1 MTEEIESERF
11 ASVDIRTGRVLEA
24 TSFPEARKPSYRL
37 LIDFGPLGLKKS
49 SAQITALYRPE
60 DLVGRNVIA
69 VVNLKPR
76 QIANFISE
84 VLILGVPVDD
94 GKVVLLH
101 PDRDVEPGLRIS

>member
-1 MTEEIESERF
+1 MSL
-11 ASVDIRTGRVLEA
+11 DIRTGRVLEA
-24 TSFPEARKPSYRL
+24 STFTEARKPSYRL
-37 LIDFGPLGLKKS
+37 VIDFGELGIRKS
-49 SAQITALYRPE
+49 SAQITALYQPE

-84 VLILGVPVDD
+84 VLVLGVPVGD

-101 PDRDVEPGLRIS
+101 PDRDVEPGLRIA